1 MGTTAI
7 CGEETKSIIFLNKA
21 YVQSF
26 KYSDTCALT
35 FYMSF
40 CRLMWAMQAPVK
52 RRCLLTKAS
61 TPKAFDNYFFTF
73 ASACSLRNVILDRKR
88 SEQEWKQ
95 NNVK

>member
-40 CRLMWAMQAPVK
+40 CPLMWAMQAPVK
-52 RRCLLTKAS
+52 RGCPHTKAS
-61 TPKAFDNYFFTF
+61 NTKAFDNFF
-73 ASACSLRNVILDRKR
+73 SPLLRRVAF
-88 SEQEWKQ
+88 
-95 NNVK
+95 VM